1 MALGEIQWLQWKSK
15 STRERDAKEYEAWAF
30 PFGEEQKEK
39 IIQILHELLPK
50 EEKSIAL
57 VCYLTAKEI
66 ASKVH
71 QIYNIAAHREFAYK
85 SIAQDLKR
93 YKRMFKPRETS
104 YLYCALALID
114 LDMTRELNY
123 PTIDEIRDFAANI
136 EKEILA
142 INEK

>member
-1 MALGEIQWLQWKSK
+1 MALGDIQWLQWKSK

-39 IIQILHELLPK
+39 ITQILHDLLPK
-50 EEKSIAL
+50 EETAIAM

-66 ASKVH
+66 ISRVH

-85 SIAQDLKR
+85 SISNDLKR
-93 YKRMFKPRETS
+93 YKRMFKPRETA

-114 LDMTRELNY
+114 MDITRELNY
-123 PTIDEIRDFAANI
+123 PTTDEIRSFASDI

-142 INEK
+142 VRNK